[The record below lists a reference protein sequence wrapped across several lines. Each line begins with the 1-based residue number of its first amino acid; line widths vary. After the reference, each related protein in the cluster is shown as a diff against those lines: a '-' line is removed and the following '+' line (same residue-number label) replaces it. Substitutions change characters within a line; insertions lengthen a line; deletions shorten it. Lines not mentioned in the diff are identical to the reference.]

1 MSVRRCLLDVPVEGT
16 KEGEDDTTYVF
27 KGDEHA
33 KCLLENLGEMQANEG
48 LLTDV
53 VVCTGSKDYGVKF
66 HSILLAACSPVV
78 KKHLVEKSSISSKER
93 IMLQEM
99 TKEMLEFI
107 RGLIYESKVTLDN
120 DILNLDDLHNFAV
133 KYDIDFLQE
142 TCEKCK
148 DTHVGSPQMEVEFHG
163 HEDMLF
169 ELFQM
174 FLEKE
179 LTTTLLEDNE
189 GKTQFHVHGPLIA
202 AASPMLKEDLLKG
215 VSAGGT
221 KKICL
226 QISSA
231 ALGDLIEYIYS
242 AKVTL
247 RSQNV
252 FGLLEAA
259 CTYQLPA
266 LAQVCSDWLTAR
278 LDTNDVVGILCLVRN
293 LDSGYTR
300 GLEEA
305 VKSYIVLN
313 FSEVST
319 KDEFN
324 SLWYDDLKE
333 VIEDDKLDVETEEDV
348 FGVVMGW
355 IEFDEN
361 TRLPLICDILPSIR
375 LEETSFEFLD
385 AVEDDP
391 RIGNCP
397 RCRQELDRAREKLDL
412 AEEEPSSSSTVT
424 EEDHYEQVSRA
435 ACDDTSS
442 FQFSDAT
449 FLKEDDGYSSVSAP
463 LYGRPK
469 LQDYLRDDS
478 DHQSSETSL
487 RKDGRP
493 DMRFKENRELFLE
506 EGRNKDGRRDKRLRE
521 NKGRATDP
529 LIRNSTSD
537 MPYRDDEEDLDDTSS
552 HHFSEGLFLDDY
564 DNFSSVSG
572 PDYRRCLPH
581 DSLGDGLRKDVQ
593 PDMRFKQNREL
604 YLEEGTTRNGALD
617 ERLKENRALVPGPL
631 KKNGTPDMRY
641 KVNREAFSQKGRTA
655 EFPFTPTDGQRL
667 GPMKKNGTPDMR
679 FKVNKEAFRSAYPR
693 RSFSTSVPKTPSV
706 TPSFPC
712 ESPYSSG
719 CYAGPLKKDGTP
731 DMRYV
736 VNKQLYGASQSLTSS
751 VPRGPLKKN
760 GAPDMRYAVNKQL
773 YGACSVSN
781 SVPRGPLKKN
791 GAPDMRYAVNK
802 ELYGACAVSN
812 SVPRG
817 PLKKNGTPDMR
828 YAANK
833 QAYGLAPSSPVV
845 RGPLKKNGTPDM
857 RFKANKR

>member
-1 MSVRRCLLDVPVEGT
+1 MFVRRRLLDVPVE
-16 KEGEDDTTYVF
+16 ELEEEENDTTYFF

-53 VVCTGSKDYGVKF
+53 VVSTGSKDYGEKF

-78 KKHLVEKSSISSKER
+78 RKHLVEKSSISSEER
-93 IMLQEM
+93 ITLQEM

-107 RGLIYESKVTLDN
+107 RRLIYESKVRLDK
-120 DILNLDDLHNFAV
+120 DILHLDDLHNFAV

-148 DTHVGSPQMEVEFHG
+148 DTDVGSPQMEVEFHG
-163 HEDMLF
+163 HEDMLL

-174 FLEKE
+174 FQVKE
-179 LTTTLLEDNE
+179 LTTTVLEDNE
-189 GKTQFHVHGPLIA
+189 GKTQFEVHGPLIA
-202 AASPMLKEDLLKG
+202 AASPMLKEALLKG
-215 VSAGGT
+215 ASAGGT
-221 KKICL
+221 KKIRL
-226 QISSA
+226 QISHA
-231 ALGDLIEYIYS
+231 ALGDLIEYIYT

-259 CTYQLPA
+259 CTYQFPA
-266 LAQVCSDWLTAR
+266 LAKVCCDWLIAR
-278 LDTNDVVGILCLVRN
+278 LDTYDVVGILCSVRN

-300 GLEEA
+300 ELEEA

-313 FSEVST
+313 FSELSAGE
-319 KDEFN
+319 EFN

-361 TRLPLICDILPSIR
+361 SRLPLICDILPSIR
-375 LEETSFEFLD
+375 LEKTSFEFLD

-397 RCRQELDRAREKLDL
+397 RCRQELDWARQKLDL
-412 AEEEPSSSSTVT
+412 AEDEFSSSSTVT
-424 EEDHYEQVSRA
+424 EDHYEQVSRE

-449 FLKEDDGYSSVSAP
+449 FLKDDGYSSVSEP

-469 LQDYLRDDS
+469 FQDCLRDDS
-478 DHQSSETSL
+478 DYQPSETSL

-493 DMRFKENRELFLE
+493 DMRFKENRKVFLE
-506 EGRNKDGRRDKRLRE
+506 EGRNKNGRPDKRLRE
-521 NKGRATDP
+521 NKGKATDP
-529 LIRNSTSD
+529 LKRNGTSD

-552 HHFSEGLFLDDY
+552 HHFSEGLFLDGY
-564 DNFSSVSG
+564 ANFSSVSG
-572 PDYRRCLPH
+572 PDYRSRLPH
-581 DSLGDGLRKDVQ
+581 H
-593 PDMRFKQNREL
+593 EL
-604 YLEEGTTRNGALD
+604 YLEEETSRNGTPD
-617 ERLKENRALVPGPL
+617 ERLKEHRALVPGPL
-631 KKNGTPDMRY
+631 KKDGTPDMRY

-655 EFPFTPTDGQRL
+655 EFPFTPTDGLRL

-679 FKVNKEAFRSAYPR
+679 FKVNKEALRSANPR
-693 RSFSTSVPKTPSV
+693 RSSSTSVRKTPSV

-712 ESPYSSG
+712 ELPYSSG
-719 CYAGPLKKDGTP
+719 CYAGPQKKDGTP

-736 VNKQLYGASQSLTSS
+736 VNKQLYGTSQSLTNS
-751 VPRGPLKKN
+751 VPRGSFKKN
-760 GAPDMRYAVNKQL
+760 GAPDMRCAVNKQL

-833 QAYGLAPSSPVV
+833 QAYGLAPPSPVA